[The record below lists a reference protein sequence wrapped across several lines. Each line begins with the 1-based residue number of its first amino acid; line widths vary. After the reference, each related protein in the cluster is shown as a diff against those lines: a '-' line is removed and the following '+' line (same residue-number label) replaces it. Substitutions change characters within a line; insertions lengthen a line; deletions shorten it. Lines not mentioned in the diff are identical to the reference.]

1 VETLPCHLALVPQSS
16 IHHLLSGCVTSV
28 SMETLVLTAHGL
40 MIPILGTPV
49 KESDGPVKFSNQ

>member
-1 VETLPCHLALVPQSS
+1 
-16 IHHLLSGCVTSV
+16 
-28 SMETLVLTAHGL
+28 METLVLTAHGL